1 MMAGVKPQQ
10 GAEQR
15 SWVRPGLFVYPPWL
29 KNEKQKAG
37 FWTQKNQ
44 EKWGVAQL
52 TTWTSRGHVWNF
64 AVKFSSLSRDFLQRI
79 RDISARIRWRS
90 LLDLQEPSRRN
101 HSKPLE
107 TTRCGAVNLLFLVM
121 ATQKGHK
128 TSGSLWMQ
136 LATWT
141 VSQGISILAPSK
153 EQEWKTQDA
162 AGSLFTWWAIANWKI
177 KPGFCRMRLR

>member
-15 SWVRPGLFVYPPWL
+15 SWVRPGLFVYPWL
-29 KNEKQKAG
+29 KNEKRKAG

-52 TTWTSRGHVWNF
+52 TSTNHMNF
-64 AVKFSSLSRDFLQRI
+64 AWPRMKCRTIQLPVARLSATD
-79 RDISARIRWRS
+79 
-90 LLDLQEPSRRN
+90 SRHFCGGDHSWTYKNRVVGAIRN
-101 HSKPLE
+101 HWKPHGVVLW
-107 TTRCGAVNLLFLVM
+107 TCCSLFLVM

-162 AGSLFTWWAIANWKI
+162 VG
-177 KPGFCRMRLR
+177 CRWMPLDHYLLLDGLLQIGK